1 MTLGLESI
9 CVQEDRIAYDWEE
22 YPFYREEYKLLFQT
36 IVGKIGW
43 SRNEEMKVRAK
54 TSVTKYQ
61 YL

>member
-36 IVGKIGW
+36 VVGMIW
-43 SRNEEMKVRAK
+43 LV
-54 TSVTKYQ
+54 
-61 YL
+61 